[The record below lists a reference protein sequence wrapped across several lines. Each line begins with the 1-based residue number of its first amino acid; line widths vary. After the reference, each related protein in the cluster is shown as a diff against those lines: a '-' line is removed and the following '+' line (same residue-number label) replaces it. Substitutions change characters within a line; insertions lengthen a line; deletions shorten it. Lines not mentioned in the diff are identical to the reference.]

1 MKEFTVPLTEYLRT
15 GLRPR
20 KRNVREHVKRG
31 SVRNKPGLVRAFNV
45 QVGEDGLEPYRPITI
60 PFTQAVLSGGQ
71 VELDWPFPQLMKGK
85 SKTFLAMKKGI
96 YLVNPADYSLWPL
109 DTTFRA
115 ENTGQ
120 SGRMIIGN
128 QWQLMDFHDT
138 WALHNGITTIFHSGE
153 STLRPVT
160 DKIYTSDAVRVQAGC
175 AFRGRSWMGGF
186 DTSYFY
192 QDDWKT
198 FIDGFA
204 DDSSP
209 NINTALTDLGEN
221 FVWWST
227 IGGGDAFSLFYAST
241 RAERGFMQSD
251 FNSLDSRPWIFDLM
265 RRNEQ
270 GSMPMPWQGKVRAM
284 KPLGRYVIV
293 YGDGGVSAL
302 DPTDTRVGLIELQQL
317 KQGISNTGAVGGDEN
332 EQVFLD
338 GSGVLWYID
347 RDLSVEKLDF
357 RDYMEGLLGTDVII
371 SYSSRER
378 RFYICNGIKAFT
390 LTKEGGLTE
399 HSQQITSLIES
410 DGADLGMGFDE
421 SAMTDVGEFI
431 TDTLNFQE
439 VGNKTLSFI
448 EVASEIPKDTTVPNP
463 CITAG
468 CEYRHENRDAFIQSR
483 LVPLN
488 HFGQA
493 RIGITAADFR
503 IRVKFDN
510 FRDFNIDDITVKIQ
524 MSDKRFTRGRRVTA

>member
-1 MKEFTVPLTEYLRT
+1 MKEFTVPLTDYLRT
-15 GLRPR
+15 GLRSR
-20 KRNVREHVKRG
+20 KRNVREPIKRG

-60 PFTQAVLSGGQ
+60 PFTQEVLNAGS
-71 VELDWPFPQLMKGK
+71 VEFDWPFPQLIKGK
-85 SKTFLAMKKGI
+85 SKTFLAMKQGI
-96 YLVNPADYSLWPL
+96 YLVNPADYSLWAL
-109 DTTFRA
+109 DTTFKA
-115 ENTGQ
+115 ESKGDA
-120 SGRMIIGN
+120 GRMMVGN

-153 STLRPVT
+153 ATLRPVT
-160 DKIYTSDAVRVQAGC
+160 DKIFTSDTVRVQAGC

-186 DTSYFY
+186 DTDYFY

-198 FIDGFA
+198 FIDGLA

-221 FVWWST
+221 WMWWST
-227 IGGGDAFSLFYAST
+227 IGGGDAFTLFYSST
-241 RAERGFMQSD
+241 ESERGYMTSD
-251 FNSLDSRPWIFDLM
+251 FSTDTSRVWIFDLM

-270 GSMPMPWQGKVRAM
+270 GSMPMPWQGKVRVA
-284 KPLGRYVIV
+284 KPLGKYVMV

-302 DPTDTRVGLIELQQL
+302 APTDTRVGLIELQQL
-317 KQGISNTGAVGGDEN
+317 KQGISNTGAVGGNEH

-347 RDLSVEKLDF
+347 GNLSVERLDF
-357 RDYMEGLLGTDVII
+357 REHMEALLGTDVII
-371 SYSSRER
+371 SYSGRER
-378 RFYICNGIKAFT
+378 RFYICNGSKAFT

-399 HSQQITSLIES
+399 HSQQITSVIES
-410 DGADLGMGFDE
+410 DGADLGMGTHED
-421 SAMTDVGEFI
+421 AMSDAGEII
-431 TDTLNFQE
+431 TDTIDFQE
-439 VGNKTLSFI
+439 RGNKTLSFI
-448 EVASEIPKDTTVPNP
+448 EVASEIPKDTVGQDVR
-463 CITAG
+463 ITAG
-468 CEYRHENRDAFIQSR
+468 CEYRHENRDDFTKSR

-493 RIGITAADFR
+493 RIGVTAPDFR
-503 IRVKFDN
+503 VRIKFDN
-510 FRDFNIDDITVKIQ
+510 FRDFNIDDLTVKIQ